1 MKIAI
6 LGWGSLIWKP
16 DNLAYNVEF
25 DWSLNGPI
33 LPLEFS
39 RVSND
44 GRLTL
49 VITDEGTDVT
59 TLFTMSVFDT
69 LKQSIINLAI
79 RECSSIANIGFY
91 EKKNKQF
98 SPSNFK
104 YQKNIENWI
113 EQNNSI
119 DAVIWTNLSE
129 NWRTKLNV
137 KDRIK
142 YLLSLNNSES
152 EIAEEYIRKTPTQ
165 IKTQLREEIES
176 KLNWKSIENN
186 L

>member
-16 DNLAYNVEF
+16 DNLAYKIESK
-25 DWSLNGPI
+25 WSTDGPI
-33 LPLEFS
+33 MPIEFA

-49 VITDEGTDVT
+49 VITDEGTEVT
-59 TLFTMSVFDT
+59 TLFAISTFES
-69 LKQSIINLAI
+69 LEQSILNLAI
-79 RECSSIANIGFY
+79 REGSSIANIGFY
-91 EKKNKQF
+91 EKTNKQF

-129 NWRTKLNV
+129 NWKIKI
-137 KDRIK
+137 KDRIQ
-142 YLLSLNNSES
+142 YLSSLNVITSKL
-152 EIAEEYIRKTPTQ
+152 AEEYIRKTPKQ
-165 IKTQLREEIES
+165 IKTQLRTEIEE
-176 KLNWKSIENN
+176 KLNWKPLENN

>member
-16 DNLAYNVEF
+16 DNLAYKIESN
-25 DWSLNGPI
+25 WSTDGPI
-33 LPLEFS
+33 LPIEFA

-49 VITDEGTDVT
+49 VITDEGTEVT
-59 TLFTMSVFDT
+59 TLFAISSFDS
-69 LKQSIINLAI
+69 LEQSILNLAI
-79 RECSSIANIGFY
+79 REGSSIANIGFY
-91 EKKNKQF
+91 EKTNKQF

-113 EQNNSI
+113 EQNSNI

-129 NWRTKLNV
+129 NWKIKI
-137 KDRIK
+137 KDRLQ
-142 YLLSLNNSES
+142 YLSSLDNTTSK
-152 EIAEEYIRKTPTQ
+152 IAEEYIRKTPRQ
-165 IKTQLREEIES
+165 IKTKLRDEIEE
-176 KLNWKSIENN
+176 KLNWKPLENN